1 MPALAAIGI
10 VTEDMDETV
19 RFYRLLGVN
28 VPEPDGDH
36 LDAALPGGI
45 RLMWDN
51 VDLIRQLDPDWVP
64 PVGHRMG
71 LAFECASPADVD
83 ATLPSGIRLMWDTLE
98 LILKLDPDWTPPVGH
113 RMGLAFECASPAEVD
128 AVHHRIVSAGFTSKK
143 EPFDA
148 FWGQRYAQV
157 IDPDDNVVDLF
168 AQLPTATS

>member
-1 MPALAAIGI
+1 MHDSLTRGLRMGVPFGSRNLPVMPVLAAIGI
-10 VTEDMDETV
+10 VTSDMGESV

-28 VPEPDGDH
+28 VPEPEGDH
-36 LDAALPGGI
+36 L
-45 RLMWDN
+45 
-51 VDLIRQLDPDWVP
+51 
-64 PVGHRMG
+64 
-71 LAFECASPADVD
+71 D
-83 ATLPSGIRLMWDTLE
+83 ATLPSGIRLMWDTQD
-98 LILKLDPDWTPPVGH
+98 LIRQLDPDWVPPVGH